1 MADTP
6 NSPEANGS
14 EREKAFLRYEEKGGY
29 HWALNSNHLLRG
41 NAFVR
46 ARYANALELAERG
59 GGTGGLGGKLVL
71 DHGCGD
77 GVLTA
82 MLARRGARVL
92 GLDNSEIALRYA
104 LQRTGGQRT
113 AGQRTGGLDTHYQA
127 GGVYDL
133 PYRSEAFDCVVS
145 TQVIEHIAEPGRL
158 LGEIRR
164 VLKTGGRAVITTRI
178 RLTEKPID
186 PTHVHEWFEEEFRK
200 VIAEVFPRAEYFRSH
215 PASWME
221 TSYRFKW
228 VKVLANLLSVVRN
241 PYAGFD
247 SGYRLHVIQ
256 YALATK

>member
-6 NSPEANGS
+6 NSLEADGS

-29 HWALNSNHLLRG
+29 HWALNSYHPLRG

-46 ARYANALELAERG
+46 ARYANALELAEREG
-59 GGTGGLGGKLVL
+59 GGGETGGKLVL

-92 GLDNSEIALRYA
+92 GLDNSEVALRYA
-104 LQRTGGQRT
+104 LKRTV
-113 AGQRTGGLDTHYQA
+113 GLDTHYQA

-186 PTHVHEWFEEEFRK
+186 PTHVQEWFEEEFRK

-221 TSYRFKW
+221 ASYRFKW
-228 VKVLANLLSVVRN
+228 MKVLANLLSVVRN

>member
-59 GGTGGLGGKLVL
+59 VGTGGLGGKLVL

-113 AGQRTGGLDTHYQA
+113 GGLDTHYQA

-164 VLKTGGRAVITTRI
+164 VLKKIGRASCRERV
-178 RLTEKPID
+178 
-186 PTHVHEWFEEEFRK
+186 
-200 VIAEVFPRAEYFRSH
+200 
-215 PASWME
+215 
-221 TSYRFKW
+221 
-228 VKVLANLLSVVRN
+228 
-241 PYAGFD
+241 
-247 SGYRLHVIQ
+247 
-256 YALATK
+256 